1 MNHADEVWAISS
13 RTEAQKYAYYKLRI
27 GSIWNS
33 GYETFEKDSFKGV
46 DSQTMTCMSE
56 FSSLSSGSILPFVYH
71 VGEAVRSFMKA
82 KTLKKKIRRLET
94 RLQEGPKKLAKLK
107 RKLEAMV
114 KANEAAAK
122 RKAAARD
129 AASSR
134 AAKRTKVKRTLN
146 LSPERRAQ
154 LAEAMR
160 ARWAAR
166 RAAAAPSREETLA
179 SRDATPEQGV
189 EKPGGP
195 AASWWARNPQS

>member
-1 MNHADEVWAISS
+1 
-13 RTEAQKYAYYKLRI
+13 
-27 GSIWNS
+27 
-33 GYETFEKDSFKGV
+33 
-46 DSQTMTCMSE
+46 MTCMSE
-56 FSSLSSGSILPFVYH
+56 FSSLSSGSILPFIYH
-71 VGEAVRSFMKA
+71 VGEAIRSFMKA
-82 KTLKKKIRRLET
+82 KTLKKKIRRLEI

-122 RKAAARD
+122 RKAAARE
-129 AASSR
+129 AAARR

-166 RAAAAPSREETLA
+166 RAAAAASREEALA
-179 SRDATPEQGV
+179 SRDATPGLSV

-195 AASWWARNPQS
+195 AVW